1 MLLFFF
7 SSRRR
12 HTSCALVT
20 GVQTCALPI
29 SRIRNLPLDREL
41 HQFSAGA
48 DWRLDDKNTL
58 GATYT
63 FERTERTHREVATT
77 KDNSIKLNWHS
88 RTLDWLTFRA
98 NYTWLKRTGSE
109 YNYDPYEFTF
119 SHSLPGYTGSHNAHT
134 VSDLR
139 KYDVGS
145 RTQHKIDLMATF
157 TLPHEMTLYASV
169 RGDWNDYDATLGR
182 RAYDT
187 LGGSL
192 QWE

>member
-1 MLLFFF
+1 MIRRPPRSTRTDTLFPYTTLFR
-7 SSRRR
+7 S
-12 HTSCALVT
+12 
-20 GVQTCALPI
+20 
-29 SRIRNLPLDREL
+29 EL

-139 KYDVGS
+139 TYDVGS
-145 RTQHKIDLMATF
+145 STQHTLDLMATF
-157 TLPHEMTLYASV
+157 TLRSEEQPSELQ
-169 RGDWNDYDATLGR
+169 
-182 RAYDT
+182 
-187 LGGSL
+187 SL
-192 QWE
+192 MRISSAVFCLTKKQ